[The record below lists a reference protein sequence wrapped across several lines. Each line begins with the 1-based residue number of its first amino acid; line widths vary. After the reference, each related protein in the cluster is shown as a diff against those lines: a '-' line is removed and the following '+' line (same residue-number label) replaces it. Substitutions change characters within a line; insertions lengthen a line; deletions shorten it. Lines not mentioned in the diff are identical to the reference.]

1 MVMVNHGLTAED
13 ADRLLDPIVD
23 FPEINS
29 AFERIRPI
37 TDFRKDD
44 NEARILYLCR
54 RIQSDGK
61 NGHSDGKKEDLY
73 ILKCKIQ

>member
-1 MVMVNHGLTAED
+1 MINHGLTIADAE
-13 ADRLLDPIVD
+13 RLLDSVVE
-23 FPEINS
+23 FPEIES

-54 RIQSDGK
+54 RVQVDAT
-61 NGHSDGKKEDLY
+61 KETIEDKSRNLY